1 VVFRVQYYI
10 LCINDM
16 YPFGDRAAFTGK
28 DRVTKREDKKVD
40 FVLFLVHVSREMEG

>member
-1 VVFRVQYYI
+1 
-10 LCINDM
+10 M

-40 FVLFLVHVSREMEG
+40 FLFVSRSCF